1 MQISQ
6 RNEVAVLV
14 YRFQKRQKHYKSSDK
29 VIYVL
34 KTAMV
39 KRKPKIR
46 SEKSPTCIR
55 DKHFLSWA
63 SYLDLKAGALQMRQL
78 LRVVASKYYLI
89 VLKLKEGT
97 GRSLQYSDLCS
108 YTK

>member
-1 MQISQ
+1 
-6 RNEVAVLV
+6 
-14 YRFQKRQKHYKSSDK
+14 
-29 VIYVL
+29 
-34 KTAMV
+34 MV

-78 LRVVASKYYLI
+78 LRAVAIKYYLI
-89 VLKLKEGT
+89 ILNTRRVRAAFSNTVTDVAIPNRGIDRLLA
-97 GRSLQYSDLCS
+97 RSGH
-108 YTK
+108 

>member
-1 MQISQ
+1 M
-6 RNEVAVLV
+6 
-14 YRFQKRQKHYKSSDK
+14 
-29 VIYVL
+29 
-34 KTAMV
+34 KTAPHV
-39 KRKPKIR
+39 SERNIFTRGLR
-46 SEKSPTCIR
+46 ST
-55 DKHFLSWA
+55 
-63 SYLDLKAGALQMRQL
+63 YLDLKAGALQMRQL